1 MINMIFR
8 WDVQGAGGTSKEAKI
23 SGLATEKLLLLLV
36 ETGTLEE
43 EQACLRFPAHQL
55 GRIKLW

>member
-1 MINMIFR
+1 MINTIFR
-8 WDVQGAGGTSKEAKI
+8 WDVQGAGGASKEAKI
-23 SGLATEKLLLLLV
+23 SGLATKLLLLLV

>member
-1 MINMIFR
+1 MIFR
-8 WDVQGAGGTSKEAKI
+8 WDVQGAGGASKEAKI
-23 SGLATEKLLLLLV
+23 SGLATKLLLLLV